1 MGFSVTPPFKSA
13 KPQKITIACTIIG
26 VPRNISIY
34 AANIQ
39 SPIFLNTLK
48 AVSWGIGMVRYIPIS
63 MPIIRPIIV
72 LISETSR
79 V

>member
-1 MGFSVTPPFKSA
+1 MGFSVTPPFRSA

-39 SPIFLNTLK
+39 SPIFLSTLK
-48 AVSWGIGMVRYIPIS
+48 AVFRGIGMVRYIPIS